1 MDAKIKDAVDNN
13 VLSVLSLVH
22 LGKRIEGLKAL
33 IYVSTAYSHCTRYL
47 IEEKQYPSPVEPQ
60 LLINMV
66 NTLDTETMDKMTLGS
81 VQCFHVK
88 KSITRIS
95 FSDTQATTFIRFK

>member
-1 MDAKIKDAVDNN
+1 MDAKLKDAVDNN

-22 LGKRIEGLKAL
+22 LGKRMEELKAL

-66 NTLDTETMDKMTLGS
+66 NMLDTETLEKITLGS
-81 VQCFHVK
+81 VQ
-88 KSITRIS
+88 SIEI
-95 FSDTQATTFIRFK
+95 